1 MNKNHINIPSIL
13 KIESGVTGKIGT
25 YLKDAGLTSVTILF
39 GNGLISMFGEK
50 VFKSCE
56 EAGVSILHYQE
67 MDTVDFNDI
76 NDNDS
81 AYHLRDILLGKDV
94 EKPDED

>member
-13 KIESGVTGKIGT
+13 KIEKGVTSKIGT

-39 GNGLISMFGEK
+39 GNCLISMLGDT

-56 EAGVSILHYQE
+56 
-67 MDTVDFNDI
+67 
-76 NDNDS
+76 
-81 AYHLRDILLGKDV
+81 
-94 EKPDED
+94 